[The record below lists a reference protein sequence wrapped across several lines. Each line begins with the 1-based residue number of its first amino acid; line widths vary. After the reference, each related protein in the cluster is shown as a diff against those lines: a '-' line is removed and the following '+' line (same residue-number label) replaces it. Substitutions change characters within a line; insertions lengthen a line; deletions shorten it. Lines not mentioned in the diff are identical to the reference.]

1 MPPPQ
6 LFVVGS
12 GRSGTTVVL
21 ESIDLLPQFTAVPR
35 LAGRVPQLTAPATLL
50 ARAGLGPSR
59 LTRPSS
65 ECTALFA
72 EAGLTQEFQIEVGG
86 TVGPEHLGR
95 LSMDRFERRLRTV
108 GRASGGRVVAVKNT
122 ASCARVPL
130 LHACFPEARFLH
142 VLRRPEAVMA
152 SLLAVDFWPTM
163 TLWWDGRTTRQ
174 YAADEGISEKQVAA
188 RHWARQVAT
197 ALDALAELDA
207 STWTTIEY
215 AAFTK
220 DPATA
225 LMQLADLGYT
235 LPPEQEITSRTRS
248 QVRVAADRE
257 KVYDPE
263 TRAAVAQ
270 ECTPVLDRVRT
281 WL

>member
-1 MPPPQ
+1 M
-6 LFVVGS
+6 
-12 GRSGTTVVL
+12 
-21 ESIDLLPQFTAVPR
+21 PR
-35 LAGRVPQLTAPATLL
+35 LAGRVPQLTGPATLL
-50 ARAGLGPSR
+50 ARAGRGPSR

-86 TVGPEHLGR
+86 TVGPREHLGR

-108 GRASGGRVVAVKNT
+108 GRAFGRRVVAVKNT

-163 TLWWDGRTTRQ
+163 TLWWDGPTTRQ

-197 ALDALAELDA
+197 ALDALAELDGVDVDHDRVRRVH
-207 STWTTIEY
+207 EG
-215 AAFTK
+215 
-220 DPATA
+220 PRHG
-225 LMQLADLGYT
+225 ADAGLRR
-235 LPPEQEITSRTRS
+235 SR
-248 QVRVAADRE
+248 VHVAARAGDHVPDAVPGPGGDGRE

-270 ECTPVLDRVRT
+270 ECTSVLDRVRT